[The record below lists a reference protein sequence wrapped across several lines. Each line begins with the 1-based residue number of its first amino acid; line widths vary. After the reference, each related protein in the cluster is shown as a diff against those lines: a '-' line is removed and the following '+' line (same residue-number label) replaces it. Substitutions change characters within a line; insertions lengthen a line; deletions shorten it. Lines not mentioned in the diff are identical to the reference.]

1 MGIRENEK
9 LADIVVK
16 HGITLDQI
24 RELNAAM
31 QSTWSSI
38 AYDIAECF
46 GGGDGG
52 GWGELYG
59 TYKDEAEMIAENT
72 LDADRV
78 VTFNSDLDLEW
89 VYVNGDGSHRLNVIE
104 MGEEIL
110 RAHTSRW

>member
-1 MGIRENEK
+1 MGVRENIK

-24 RELNAAM
+24 RELRSAM
-31 QSTWSSI
+31 QFTWSSI

-46 GGGDGG
+46 EGGEE
-52 GWGELYG
+52 ELYEA
-59 TYKDEAEMIAENT
+59 YNDEAAMIAENT

-78 VTFNSDLDLEW
+78 VTFNTDLDLKW
-89 VYVNGDGSHRLNVIE
+89 VYRNEDGTHRLNVIE

-110 RAHTSRW
+110 RAGLSHW

>member
-1 MGIRENEK
+1 MGIKENIK

-16 HGITLDQI
+16 YGITLDQI
-24 RELNAAM
+24 RELKAAM

-46 GGGDGG
+46 DGG
-52 GWGELYG
+52 EKELYG

-89 VYVNGDGSHRLNVIE
+89 VYVNDDGSHRLNVIE

-110 RAHTSRW
+110 RANTSRW